1 MVGRTREIKELNEYY
16 NSGKAEFVALYGRR
30 RVGKTYLINETFKE
44 KFAFR
49 HAGLSPVE
57 IEGKGALDAQL
68 NHFYVSLKYYGMKE
82 NVRPQT
88 WFDAFYMLE
97 KLLDDKD
104 DGRRQVVFIDEMP
117 WMDTP
122 RSNFVTAFEGFWNTW
137 GCSQNN
143 LMVIVCGSANSW
155 IMDNLIN
162 NHGGLYGRV
171 THEIKLM
178 PFTLKEC
185 KEYLEDNE
193 VHLSP
198 YDIAQT
204 YMILGGIPY
213 YLGYFKK
220 GKSVAQNIDD
230 MFFSKSSV
238 LKDEF
243 SRLFASVFEKP
254 EDIKKIIRVLYTR
267 RSGFKRKEIE
277 EKTEIQEGGKLT
289 KCLNALIASDFVI
302 KYIPFGESKKDVHY
316 KLVDPLCLFYLH
328 FVDNKDSLT
337 NDFWKQNISSQ
348 SVVSWR
354 GLAFEN
360 VCFNHIEQIK
370 EILGIRGVKTSESAL
385 VKRDAEQGMQLDL
398 LISRDD
404 NIVNMCEIK
413 FYNKEFA
420 VDKAYYKTLMERQ
433 EMLEKL
439 LPARMAVHNTLI
451 TTDGLKYNEYS
462 NVFLNVITLEE
473 LMKY

>member
-1 MVGRTREIKELNEYY
+1 M
-16 NSGKAEFVALYGRR
+16 
-30 RVGKTYLINETFKE
+30 
-44 KFAFR
+44 
-49 HAGLSPVE
+49 
-57 IEGKGALDAQL
+57 
-68 NHFYVSLKYYGMKE
+68 
-82 NVRPQT
+82 
-88 WFDAFYMLE
+88 
-97 KLLDDKD
+97 
-104 DGRRQVVFIDEMP
+104 
-117 WMDTP
+117 
-122 RSNFVTAFEGFWNTW
+122 
-137 GCSQNN
+137 
-143 LMVIVCGSANSW
+143 
-155 IMDNLIN
+155 
-162 NHGGLYGRV
+162 
-171 THEIKLM
+171 
-178 PFTLKEC
+178 
-185 KEYLEDNE
+185 
-193 VHLSP
+193 
-198 YDIAQT
+198 
-204 YMILGGIPY
+204 
-213 YLGYFKK
+213 
-220 GKSVAQNIDD
+220 
-230 MFFSKSSV
+230 
-238 LKDEF
+238 
-243 SRLFASVFEKP
+243 
-254 EDIKKIIRVLYTR
+254 
-267 RSGFKRKEIE
+267 
-277 EKTEIQEGGKLT
+277 
-289 KCLNALIASDFVI
+289 
-302 KYIPFGESKKDVHY
+302 HY